1 MVDPKVSELSRKL
14 TEVALVER
22 REQLQRA
29 IERALNDPT
38 STGLARS
45 GAAILAVQDLCVA
58 EISTAVDLAWR
69 HLKRALS
76 DLGGQPS
83 EHLAQDLKVELF
95 SQLIGYSQYLEQ
107 VLRGHHVRLLGSS
120 SSPGADPLPS
130 ETAGRLRR
138 AFELAN
144 TRIGAEIELD
154 MLSAMRQVPGA
165 GGQPPTILH
174 FHQPVGAVQT
184 GAGAIANV
192 VQNLGHQDRQR
203 LISAIEGMKEA
214 IATSTEPVARPKAEL
229 VDLLEEGRAE
239 LEKPTP
245 NALRIGAVLFGVA
258 TAIQTVAS
266 LQPAYQALK
275 AALAPLGVQL
285 P

>member
-14 TEVALVER
+14 TEVALAER

-29 IERALNDPT
+29 IERALN
-38 STGLARS
+38 GLTISGEGRS
-45 GAAILAVQDLCVA
+45 GAAILAIQDLCVA

-69 HLKRALS
+69 HLKRALG

-83 EHLAQDLKVELF
+83 EHLTRDLKLELF
-95 SQLIGYSQYLEQ
+95 SQIIGYSQYLEQ

-120 SSPGADPLPS
+120 SSPGTDPLLS
-130 ETAGRLRR
+130 ETAGRLQR

-154 MLSAMRQVPGA
+154 MLSPMREVPGT
-165 GGQPPTILH
+165 GGQPQTILH

-203 LISAIEGMKEA
+203 LISAIDGMKEA
-214 IATSTEPVARPKAEL
+214 IAALREPAARPKSEL
-229 VDLLEEGRAE
+229 VELLEEGRAE
-239 LEKPTP
+239 LEKANP
-245 NALRIGAVLFGVA
+245 NALRIGSVLFGAA
-258 TAIQTVAS
+258 TAIQTIAS